1 VAHEISH
8 SWTGNLV
15 SNVSWGHF
23 WLNEGWEMVDDMV
36 DGGFDKY
43 DLIIYHY
50 LNWEIGWTVWLE
62 RKIMSKI
69 KNDPSYEYFSASIG
83 YKVRDVR

>member
-1 VAHEISH
+1 
-8 SWTGNLV
+8 
-15 SNVSWGHF
+15 
-23 WLNEGWEMVDDMV
+23 MVDDMV

-83 YKVRDVR
+83 YKVRWEMVDDDMMIDEMMMR